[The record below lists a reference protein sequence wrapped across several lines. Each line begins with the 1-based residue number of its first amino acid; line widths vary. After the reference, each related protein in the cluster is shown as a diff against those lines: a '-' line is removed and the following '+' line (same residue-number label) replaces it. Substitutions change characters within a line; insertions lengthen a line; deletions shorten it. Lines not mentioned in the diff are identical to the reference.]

1 MQGDERQPFG
11 LVAGPAEGR
20 ELAGAVLQR
29 RNHDGARHP
38 RHQRAIAAH
47 VRDEDAHRVDDPF
60 A

>member
-29 RNHDGARHP
+29 RDHDGARHP
-38 RHQRAIAAH
+38 VTSARSPRTYVMRMPIG
-47 VRDEDAHRVDDPF
+47 
-60 A
+60 